1 MVRVIAERCPDLTSV
16 HNEIIAI
23 ANRSSLNIT
32 QVGTVVRLR
41 KPLTPNLFTRQ
52 NVFDIALSIRVSADI
67 EQKWAR
73 PVEADGIEND
83 GRVVRR

>member
-1 MVRVIAERCPDLTSV
+1 MVRVIAKRCPDLTSV
-16 HNEIIAI
+16 HNEIIAV
-23 ANRSSLNIT
+23 ANRSCLNIT
-32 QVGTVVRLR
+32 QVRTVVRFR

-52 NVFDIALSIRVSADI
+52 NVFDIALSIFVGTDI

-83 GRVVRR
+83 GRVMR